1 LRATWLT
8 QKMAKIKKF
17 NPSQVLALSFLGAI
31 FIGTLLLLLPW
42 STVQGQIKIV
52 DALFTA
58 TSAVCVTG
66 LIVQDTSTFF
76 SPLGQVIIMI
86 LFQLGGLGIMT
97 FSTLIL
103 LVSGRKISI
112 TDRLIIQEGFH
123 YGFLSDL
130 KSLIKR
136 IFLLTI
142 IIESVAWLLL
152 FVHWRGEFPWPR
164 ALFVSLFHAISAFC
178 NAGFS
183 LFSTSLLNYRNDL
196 LVNLTMISTIIL
208 GGLGFL
214 VLQEGTQFMN
224 SWIRKKR
231 FNLSLHTRL
240 VLAVTAG
247 LIIFPWFLLLVTE
260 WNNSLGDFSLREKLL
275 ASLFQV
281 VTARTA
287 GFNTINLTTLSSGS
301 IFLLILLMFVGAS
314 PGSTGGGVKTTT
326 IGVIFSF
333 VRSKILAR
341 DSVPLFQRTLP
352 LEVVTKAFTLVT
364 LALSF
369 ISLAAFLLFL
379 TQPHLTMSQA
389 FFEVF
394 SAFGTVGLSL
404 GITSQLTTSGKI
416 VIIITMYSGRIGLLT
431 LLYAVSRERS
441 FGKYSFVEESVMIG

>member
-1 LRATWLT
+1 
-8 QKMAKIKKF
+8 MPKIRKF

-31 FIGTLLLLLPW
+31 FIGTLFLLLPW
-42 STVQGQIKIV
+42 STVQGGISFI

-66 LIVQDTSTFF
+66 LIVQDTPTFF
-76 SPLGQVIIMI
+76 SPMGQVIIMI

-103 LVSGRKISI
+103 LVSGRNISI

-123 YGFLSDL
+123 YGFLRDL
-130 KSLIKR
+130 KTLIKK
-136 IFLLTI
+136 IFIFTLV
-142 IIESVAWLLL
+142 IEGIAWGLL
-152 FVHWRGEFPWPR
+152 FLRWQREFLWPK
-164 ALFVSLFHAISAFC
+164 ALFISLFHAISAFC

-183 LFSTSLLNYRNDL
+183 LFSTSLVSYRSDF
-196 LVNLTMISTIIL
+196 LVNLTMITTIIL

-214 VLQEGTQFMN
+214 VLQEGTQFFQ
-224 SWIRKKR
+224 SIVRKRR
-231 FNLSLHTRL
+231 FILSLHTRL
-240 VLAVTAG
+240 VVAMTTG
-247 LIIFPWFLLLVTE
+247 LILLPWFLFLGSE
-260 WNNSLGDFSLREKLL
+260 WNKSLANFAWPEKLL

-287 GFNTINLTTLSSGS
+287 GFNTLDLTSLAPGS
-301 IFLLILLMFVGAS
+301 VFLLILLMFVGAS

-333 VRSKILAR
+333 VRSKLLAR
-341 DSVPLFQRTLP
+341 DSVSLFQRTLP

-369 ISLAAFLLFL
+369 ISLASFLLFL
-379 TQPHLTMSQA
+379 TQPQLNMAQA

-404 GITSQLTTSGKI
+404 GITSQLTPVGKLI
-416 VIIITMYSGRIGLLT
+416 IIITMYCGRIGLLT
-431 LLYAVSRERS
+431 LLYAVSREKS

>member
-1 LRATWLT
+1 
-8 QKMAKIKKF
+8 MAKIRKF

-31 FIGTLLLLLPW
+31 SIGTLLLLLPW
-42 STVQGQIKIV
+42 STVQGQIKFI

-66 LIVQDTSTFF
+66 LIVQDTPTFF
-76 SPLGQVIIMI
+76 SPVGQVIIMI

-123 YGFLSDL
+123 YGFLRDL
-130 KSLIKR
+130 KTLVKK
-136 IFLLTI
+136 IFLFTLV
-142 IIESVAWLLL
+142 IEGLAWSLL
-152 FVHWRGEFPWPR
+152 FWRWRGEFPWLK
-164 ALFVSLFHAISAFC
+164 ALFISLFHAISAFC

-183 LFSTSLLNYRNDL
+183 LFSTSLVAYRHDL
-196 LVNLTMISTIIL
+196 LVNLTMITTIIL

-214 VLQEGTQFMN
+214 VLQEGTQLVQ
-224 SWIRKKR
+224 SRLRKR
-231 FNLSLHTRL
+231 HFTLSLHTRL
-240 VLAVTAG
+240 VLAMTGG
-247 LIIFPWFLLLVTE
+247 LIFLPWLLFLGAE
-260 WNNSLGDFSLREKLL
+260 WNRSLVEFSLREKFL

-281 VTARTA
+281 ITARTA
-287 GFNTINLTTLSSGS
+287 GFNTLDLTTLSYGS

-326 IGVIFSF
+326 IGVIFFF
-333 VRSKILAR
+333 VRSKLLAR

-369 ISLAAFLLFL
+369 ISLASFLLFL
-379 TQPHLTMSQA
+379 TQPQLNMAQA

-404 GITSQLTTSGKI
+404 GITSQLTPVGKI
-416 VIIITMYSGRIGLLT
+416 IIIITMYSGRIGLLT
-431 LLYAVSRERS
+431 LLYAVSRKRS
-441 FGKYSFVEESVMIG
+441 FGKYSYVEESVMIG